1 MPKCWSGIVQ
11 RYDDKISQ
19 DIEVL
24 RTLNRMQ
31 QSSNGSS
38 VGAVCGSS
46 GEQAD
51 AKVWVL
57 NREVVVVSRRR
68 HQEHVKRLEPNSSSG
83 LCAGFR
89 ICNQTIVDL
98 QRSHAIVSAC
108 RWFIMKIREWT
119 PIGSMKTA
127 TKAICDAKEWKEA
140 QLKVI
145 SLNPIKTTRQ
155 IHGTPEVVCRSDAAW
170 KKELDAAGLEWSFLE
185 RHNERFA
192 SHSKPIAFVISS
204 LVAEGLAIRAAMEHA
219 AILQLENVISE
230 SDLLQLIA
238 WIISGH
244 SFSDLHGILSDIS
257 LLSLSF
263 NHVPF

>member
-1 MPKCWSGIVQ
+1 MPMCWSGIVQ

-24 RTLNRMQ
+24 RTLNRFDAARFGVTAVTLRMQ

-68 HQEHVKRLEPNSSSG
+68 HQEHVKRLEPNSSSD

-98 QRSHAIVSAC
+98 QRNLKVFQQRNFYAQ
-108 RWFIMKIREWT
+108 E
-119 PIGSMKTA
+119 TA
-127 TKAICDAKEWKEA
+127 TQAICDAKEWKEA

-145 SLNPIKTTRQ
+145 SSNPIKTTRQ
-155 IHGTPEVVCRSDAAW
+155 IHETPEVVCRSDAAW
-170 KKELDAAGLEWSFLE
+170 KKELNAA
-185 RHNERFA
+185 
-192 SHSKPIAFVISS
+192 
-204 LVAEGLAIRAAMEHA
+204 
-219 AILQLENVISE
+219 
-230 SDLLQLIA
+230 D
-238 WIISGH
+238 
-244 SFSDLHGILSDIS
+244 
-257 LLSLSF
+257 
-263 NHVPF
+263 